1 MKHQPK
7 TAALIAL
14 EEDLLSPKG
23 KERLLRHLAGCD
35 VCRAEQ
41 AAMRVYDGLVEDVKA
56 LPVPEVN
63 WDKMDLALRR
73 EAREQAKI
81 AKAEKSNSYAPLF
94 GIAAAAAL
102 VAVAVSRFGAAG
114 SGDTTVASTHVD
126 PVSNHADSVVPDND
140 GDPIVGV
147 VTAIAG
153 GVHRDTET
161 GPILAMGDSI
171 AEGAR
176 LLSDSTAEL
185 HARMLEGTGF
195 VLSGSSDVTITKAR
209 ENAVEMTL
217 AAGEVSSQ
225 VHHLAAEERFLVHA
239 ADYMVRVRGTRFSV
253 KRTADDVA
261 VSVDEG
267 FVEVSKHGEVL
278 AVVRAPGQWGSSGAI
293 SARASGQ
300 VPRARSLDAASL
312 DLPVLNIPPLATMAT
327 WTVDGMTVPASG
339 PFALRVSPGSL
350 EVIGTDLHGVA
361 NRITYTVL
369 AEGGTLD
376 TARLFVP
383 EAARPQAQ
391 RAGSLSAAAIQ
402 SVVQER
408 RPALTRCY
416 ERWLRVRP
424 DLSGATRLLVVV
436 APDGTVSDATFTM
449 GSNTFAPLAQCVTSQ
464 VRTWAFPAPR
474 GNGSVTFEIP
484 FNFDRQTAPS
494 P

>member
-23 KERLLRHLAGCD
+23 TERIKRHLAGCA

-41 AAMRVYDGLVEDVKA
+41 ASMRVYEQMVKDVKA
-56 LPVPEVN
+56 LPVPDVN

-73 EAREQAKI
+73 EARVQAKAI
-81 AKAEKSNSYAPLF
+81 KSEKAGTYAPLF

-102 VAVAVSRFGAAG
+102 VAVAISRFGAAG
-114 SGDTTVASTHVD
+114 TSDPTLASNQDTVAHT
-126 PVSNHADSVVPDND
+126 NEVVTAD
-140 GDPIVGV
+140 GDAIVGV

-153 GVHRDTET
+153 GVHRDSQT
-161 GPILAMGDSI
+161 GATLAVGDAL
-171 AEGAR
+171 AEGAHI
-176 LLSDSTAEL
+176 LSDSNAEL

-195 VLSGSSDVTITKAR
+195 VLSASSDVTITKAR
-209 ENAVEMTL
+209 ENAVELTL

-225 VHHLAAEERFLVHA
+225 VHHLNAEERFLVHA

-278 AVVRAPGQWGSSGAI
+278 AVVRAPGQWGTSGALL
-293 SARASGQ
+293 ARASGQ
-300 VPRARSLDAASL
+300 VPQARSLDAASL
-312 DLPVLNIPPLATMAT
+312 ELPVLTIPPLPTMAT
-327 WTVDGMTVPASG
+327 WTVDNMTVPATG
-339 PFALRVSPGSL
+339 MFALRVSPGSL
-350 EVIGTDLHGVA
+350 EIIGTDLHGVA
-361 NRITYTVL
+361 TRISYNML

-376 TARLFVP
+376 PAVLFVP
-383 EAARPQAQ
+383 EARPQAP
-391 RAGSLSAAAIQ
+391 RAGSLTAAQIQ
-402 SVVQER
+402 SVVRER
-408 RPALTRCY
+408 LPGINRCY

-424 DLSGATRLLVVV
+424 DLSGATRLSVVV
-436 APDGTVSDATFTM
+436 DASGAVSEASFTM
-449 GSNTFAPLAQCVTSQ
+449 GSNTFAPLAQCVTAQ
-464 VRTWAFPAPR
+464 VRTWTFPEPR
-474 GNGSVTFEIP
+474 GNAGVTLEIP
-484 FNFDRQTAPS
+484 LNLAPQAQAR